1 MSFSAIRDQDVAI
14 RLLQNMV
21 REKRIPNGLLF
32 LGPGGVGK
40 AMAAM
45 ELAKAINCAVGGPEP
60 CDECLSC
67 RKIAHGNH
75 PDIKA
80 VTPATKNREILKKDV
95 DEINE
100 LAALRPFE
108 SQWRIFI
115 IRDADR
121 MRREAQDHFLKTL
134 EEPPGKSVFILIS
147 EYPRI
152 LLPTIRSRC
161 QLVRF
166 RALRRETVADLLQK
180 LRDLDRET
188 AESIAGISEGEMS
201 RALDLV
207 DSDKRDVVLALAHR
221 LADGDDPVVMAE
233 EFAAFLD
240 TRRKDIESTV
250 KAEMGIDDAND
261 LTRDDLERLKEQR
274 VAQLN
279 AVIKRDILEL
289 LHLLATWYRDAA
301 VLGETHDREQVWN
314 KDQLERLERE
324 PTASIGEKIRAI
336 EQTRVYL
343 DRYIPEE
350 RVFRDLFLTLAKT

>member
-1 MSFSAIRDQDVAI
+1 M
-14 RLLQNMV
+14 
-21 REKRIPNGLLF
+21 
-32 LGPGGVGK
+32 
-40 AMAAM
+40 
-45 ELAKAINCAVGGPEP
+45 
-60 CDECLSC
+60 
-67 RKIAHGNH
+67 
-75 PDIKA
+75 
-80 VTPATKNREILKKDV
+80 
-95 DEINE
+95 
-100 LAALRPFE
+100 
-108 SQWRIFI
+108 
-115 IRDADR
+115 
-121 MRREAQDHFLKTL
+121 
-134 EEPPGKSVFILIS
+134 
-147 EYPRI
+147 
-152 LLPTIRSRC
+152 
-161 QLVRF
+161 RF

-240 TRRKDIESTV
+240 SRRKDIESTV